1 MTKIKSELE
10 SIKGIGPTTIEK
22 LDAAGVGTIM
32 ALAVSS
38 PVDIATTAGMS
49 ESAARKIIKEAREN
63 LNLGFELATEYSKKR
78 DVVKKISLDC
88 ESIDGVL
95 HGGFESGCISEVFGQ
110 YGCGK
115 TQIAHLLVVR
125 ALVEDP
131 NNKCIY
137 IDTEGTFRADRI
149 RDFASA
155 NGLDPEETLGRIY
168 VTRAFNSDHQMLLA
182 EEAER
187 LIQKD
192 NNYRVLVVDSL
203 TSHFRSEFIGRGEL
217 ATRQQKLNKHM
228 HLLSKIAHLYNAVV
242 LVTNQVMSDPAGFF
256 GDPTRAVGGH
266 IVGHNSAFRIY
277 LRPGKS
283 GTIYFKLIDSPN
295 LPQGEGN
302 YIITK
307 DGLES
312 A

>member
-1 MTKIKSELE
+1 MSKVENELLKIKGL
-10 SIKGIGPTTIEK
+10 GPGTADK

-32 ALAVSS
+32 SLAVSS

-49 ESAARKIIKEAREN
+49 ESAARKLIKEAREQ
-63 LNLGFELATEYSKKR
+63 LNLGFEMADEYSKKR
-78 DVVKKISLDC
+78 DMINKISLDC
-88 ESIDGVL
+88 EPLDSVL
-95 HGGFESGCISEVFGQ
+95 DGGFESGSITEVFGSF
-110 YGCGK
+110 GCGK

-125 ALVEDP
+125 ALLESTD
-131 NNKCIY
+131 NKAIY

-149 RDFASA
+149 RDFARA
-155 NGLDPEETLGRIY
+155 NGLDPEESLKRIL
-168 VTRAFNSDHQMLLA
+168 VTRAFNSDHQILLT

-192 NNYRVLVVDSL
+192 NTYRVLVVDSL

-228 HLLSKIAHLYNAVV
+228 HLLSKISYLYNTVV
-242 LVTNQVMSDPAGFF
+242 MVTNQVMSDPAGFF

-277 LRPGKS
+277 LRPGKG

-295 LPQGEGN
+295 LPNGDGN
-302 YIITK
+302 YNITK
-307 DGLES
+307 DGLD
-312 A
+312 AA